1 MMMIMMTIM
10 HDHDDDDNACY
21 LLIILMI
28 HIKYYL
34 SYLYLILSIYIG
46 DESYPLYIKE
56 KEEIL
61 SSLQRRAELLSDALN
76 NLEGI
81 HCNAIDG
88 ALYAFPTIILPGM

>member
-1 MMMIMMTIM
+1 MLSF
-10 HDHDDDDNACY
+10 DNINDEFNFI
-21 LLIILMI
+21 LLN
-28 HIKYYL
+28 KYYL
-34 SYLYLILSIYIG
+34 YLLLSIDTITG

-61 SSLQRRAELLSDALN
+61 SSLHRRAELLSHALN
-76 NLEGI
+76 NLEGV

>member
-1 MMMIMMTIM
+1 MMI
-10 HDHDDDDNACY
+10 
-21 LLIILMI
+21 LLS
-28 HIKYYL
+28 YL
-34 SYLYLILSIYIG
+34 STNIICHFCYFLYLILSIYIG

-56 KEEIL
+56 KNEIL
-61 SSLQRRAELLSDALN
+61 SSLHRRAELLSHALN